1 MDGASGG
8 APFHGREPGVGA
20 ATGRTWSPA
29 GEGGGERP

>member
-8 APFHGREPGVGA
+8 APFHGREVGVAA

-29 GEGGGERP
+29 GEGG